1 LPKFQQVAQ
10 ERLVF
15 VFIQLSNRVRFVLTE
30 FSFPCQ
36 VPRMENTSEMRRA
49 FGYVRVSS
57 VGQSGEERDGIP
69 RQKAAIRK
77 HAAAS
82 GIRIVHWFED
92 RVSGKKDL
100 ENRPA
105 LQEMMT
111 ALHGNGTKLVLIEKL
126 DRLARDLMI
135 QESIIADFKR
145 NGFELVSVAE
155 PDMCSDDPTR
165 KLLRQMLGAFA
176 EYECTMISLKLR
188 GARLRAAAKRGA
200 SYVEGRV
207 PFGYRAVKHDGIPVR
222 VPEPSEQATIA
233 RTKHLRDAG
242 YSLAKIAEKLTAEG
256 RKARVGAKW
265 YAKQVARVL
274 TRAAIAG

>member
-1 LPKFQQVAQ
+1 
-10 ERLVF
+10 
-15 VFIQLSNRVRFVLTE
+15 
-30 FSFPCQ
+30 
-36 VPRMENTSEMRRA
+36 MENTTKMRRA

-57 VGQSGEERDGIP
+57 PGQGGEERDGIP

-77 HAAAS
+77 HAAANN
-82 GIRIVHWFED
+82 IRIVRWFAD
-92 RVSGKKDL
+92 MVSGRKEL

-111 ALHGNGTKLVLIEKL
+111 ALHGDGTKLVLIEKL

-135 QESIIADFKR
+135 QESIIADFRR
-145 NGFELVSVAE
+145 NGFELISVVE

-176 EYECTMISLKLR
+176 EYECTMISLKLK

-207 PFGYRAVKHDGIPVR
+207 PFGYRVVNHDGIPMR
-222 VPEPSEQATIA
+222 VPEPTEQSTIA
-233 RTKHLRDAG
+233 CIKQLREAG
-242 YSLAKIAEKLTAEG
+242 HSLAKIAEKLTAEG
-256 RKARVGAKW
+256 HKARAGTKW
-265 YAKQVARVL
+265 YEKQVARVL
-274 TRAAIAG
+274 SRAAIAS

>member
-1 LPKFQQVAQ
+1 
-10 ERLVF
+10 
-15 VFIQLSNRVRFVLTE
+15 
-30 FSFPCQ
+30 
-36 VPRMENTSEMRRA
+36 METTDKMRRA

-57 VGQSGEERDGIP
+57 VGQGSEERDGIP

-82 GIRIVHWFED
+82 NIRIVQWFAD
-92 RVSGKKDL
+92 TVSGRKEL
-100 ENRPA
+100 ENRPG

-111 ALHGNGTKLVLIEKL
+111 ALHGNGTKLVLIERL

-145 NGFELVSVAE
+145 NGFELVSALE

-176 EYECTMISLKLR
+176 EYECTMISLKLK
-188 GARLRAAAKRGA
+188 GARLRAATKRGA

-207 PFGYRAVKHDGIPVR
+207 PFGYRAVKEGGVPVR
-222 VPEPSEQATIA
+222 VPEPTEQSTIA
-233 RTKHLRDAG
+233 RMKQLRDDG
-242 YSLAKIAEKLTAEG
+242 FSLARIAETLTAEG
-256 RKARVGAKW
+256 RKARAGNQW
-265 YAKQVARVL
+265 YEKQVARVL
-274 TRAAIAG
+274 GRAIAS

>member
-1 LPKFQQVAQ
+1 
-10 ERLVF
+10 
-15 VFIQLSNRVRFVLTE
+15 
-30 FSFPCQ
+30 
-36 VPRMENTSEMRRA
+36 METTNKMRRA

-57 VGQSGEERDGIP
+57 AGQGAEDRDGIP

-77 HAAAS
+77 HATANN
-82 GIRIVHWFED
+82 IRIVQWFAD
-92 RVSGKKDL
+92 TVSGKKEL

-135 QESIIADFKR
+135 QESIIADFRR

-176 EYECTMISLKLR
+176 EYECTMISLKLK
-188 GARLRAAAKRGA
+188 GARMRAATKRGA

-207 PFGYRAVKHDGIPVR
+207 PFGYRVVKQDGIPVR
-222 VPEPSEQATIA
+222 VSEPIEQSTIA
-233 RTKHLRDAG
+233 RMKHLRDAG
-242 YSLAKIAEKLTAEG
+242 LSLAKIAEKLTAEG

-265 YAKQVARVL
+265 YEKQVARVL
-274 TRAAIAG
+274 SRGTVAS

>member
-1 LPKFQQVAQ
+1 
-10 ERLVF
+10 
-15 VFIQLSNRVRFVLTE
+15 
-30 FSFPCQ
+30 
-36 VPRMENTSEMRRA
+36 MRRA

-57 VGQSGEERDGIP
+57 AGQGAEDRDGIP

-77 HAAAS
+77 HATANN
-82 GIRIVHWFED
+82 IRIVQWFAD
-92 RVSGKKDL
+92 TVSGKKEL

-135 QESIIADFKR
+135 QESIIADFRR

-176 EYECTMISLKLR
+176 EYECTMISLKLK
-188 GARLRAAAKRGA
+188 GARMRAATKRGA

-207 PFGYRAVKHDGIPVR
+207 PFGYRVVKQDGIPVR
-222 VPEPSEQATIA
+222 VSEPIEQSTIA
-233 RTKHLRDAG
+233 RMKHLRDAG
-242 YSLAKIAEKLTAEG
+242 LSLAKIAEKLTAEG

-265 YAKQVARVL
+265 YEKQVARVL
-274 TRAAIAG
+274 SRGTVAS

>member
-1 LPKFQQVAQ
+1 
-10 ERLVF
+10 
-15 VFIQLSNRVRFVLTE
+15 
-30 FSFPCQ
+30 
-36 VPRMENTSEMRRA
+36 MRRA

-57 VGQSGEERDGIP
+57 AGQGAEERDGIP

-77 HAAAS
+77 HAAANN
-82 GIRIVHWFED
+82 IRIVRWFAD
-92 RVSGKKDL
+92 TVSGKKEL

-105 LQEMMT
+105 LQELMT

-145 NGFELVSVAE
+145 NGFELVSVTE

-176 EYECTMISLKLR
+176 EYECTMIALKLK

-207 PFGYRAVKHDGIPVR
+207 PFGYRVMKHDGIPVR
-222 VPEPSEQATIA
+222 VPEPTEQATIA
-233 RTKHLRDAG
+233 RMKQLRDDG
-242 YSLAKIAEKLTAEG
+242 CSLAKIAETLTGEG
-256 RKARVGAKW
+256 RRARAGKKW
-265 YAKQVARVL
+265 YERQVARILGRSKV
-274 TRAAIAG
+274 AD